1 MPRPRFEK
9 LPADKRQ
16 RILETAA
23 REFASRGFE
32 HASLNRIIT
41 AAGISKGAAYY
52 YFDDK
57 ADLFATV
64 VLQGW
69 QVLIPD
75 TEIDLS
81 LLDAD
86 AFWPVLLGLYAEMRQ
101 KAHERPWLT
110 AVGKLV
116 YGRPPSKALGGLV
129 AEQFAEARRWLAAL
143 VERGQAIGAVRAD
156 VPGPLLI
163 GMVAA
168 AAEAADRWIVD
179 RADDLPPGDM
189 EAVALG
195 AFDMLRRLVEPGRG
209 RRGDDAPGPVSDPRP
224 ARARPRRR

>member
-1 MPRPRFEK
+1 MPRPRFQK

-16 RILETAA
+16 RILEAA
-23 REFASRGFE
+23 ALEFASRGFE

-64 VLQGW
+64 VLHGW
-69 QVLIPD
+69 QMLVPD
-75 TEIDLS
+75 TEVDLA

-86 AFWPVLLGLYAEMRQ
+86 AFWPVLLGLYAEMLQ

-116 YGRPPSKALGGLV
+116 YGPPPSEALGGLV
-129 AEQFAEARRWLAAL
+129 AEQFARAHRWLGELIA
-143 VERGQAIGAVRAD
+143 RGRAD
-156 VPGPLLI
+156 
-163 GMVAA
+163 
-168 AAEAADRWIVD
+168 
-179 RADDLPPGDM
+179 
-189 EAVALG
+189 
-195 AFDMLRRLVEPGRG
+195 RRHPH
-209 RRGDDAPGPVSDPRP
+209 RRPRP
-224 ARARPRRR
+224 AAARDGGGGGRGAPTAGSSITPKALPADGDGSDRARRLRHAQAARRAGPRGGAAMTPLRSSRRAA